1 LSDLHDDYAKAG
13 FGGSLDFGTAPAL
26 VIVDMALAYIEPG
39 APLYIDA
46 PSLIPNIAA
55 LASAARAAGAPVI
68 FTRVEYQAGVAGAD
82 GGYFYRKVKAL
93 RCFDA
98 GNRLGDFD
106 PRLAPQQGD
115 MVLTKQYPSA
125 FFATHLASTLTALKV
140 DTVIVTGVSTS
151 GCVRATALDAL
162 CHGFVPFVPRDACAD
177 RSAAV
182 HEGNLFDLQA
192 KYAEVVS
199 TVDVV
204 ERLKAG
210 SSPARG

>member
-1 LSDLHDDYAKAG
+1 LTALEEDYAKAG
-13 FGGSLDFGTAPAL
+13 FGGSLAFGTAPAL

-46 PSLIPNIAA
+46 PALLPNIAA
-55 LASAARAAGAPVI
+55 LADAARGAGAPVI
-68 FTRVEYQAGVAGAD
+68 FTRVEYQAGIAGAD
-82 GGYFYRKVKAL
+82 GGYFYRKVRAL

-106 PRLAPQQGD
+106 PRLAPQPGD

-125 FFATHLASTLTALKV
+125 FFATHLASTLTAMKV

-192 KYAEVVS
+192 KYAEVVDTAELLPQLLRAS
-199 TVDVV
+199 
-204 ERLKAG
+204 A
-210 SSPARG
+210 